1 MCQVKDNKIDVTA
14 LLPSILPH
22 LSTQAI
28 VQYQYSIVQYSIVQH
43 RILCLNCLSTL
54 RKPQTVRSSL
64 LSQWPYIC
72 NSSKARNLKHLGL
85 PLQLSMCPSSKHRW
99 KKKKKCLIFKHL
111 GHKKTIILAGF
122 VTPTSMLPCLPLK
135 ESAYASPRVEAT

>member
-28 VQYQYSIVQYSIVQH
+28 VQYQYSIVQYSIVQYS
-43 RILCLNCLSTL
+43 II
-54 RKPQTVRSSL
+54 SSEL
-64 LSQWPYIC
+64 PFHSEKTTDCKKQPVKLVALHLQQLQGQ
-72 NSSKARNLKHLGL
+72 KLKTPGS
-85 PLQLSMCPSSKHRW
+85 PTTTFYVSIIKTQVE
-99 KKKKKCLIFKHL
+99 KKKKCLIFKHL

>member
-28 VQYQYSIVQYSIVQH
+28 VQYSIVQYSTVQYS
-43 RILCLNCLSTL
+43 IASWPLSELPFHSEKTTDCKKQPVKL
-54 RKPQTVRSSL
+54 VALHLQQLQGQK
-64 LSQWPYIC
+64 
-72 NSSKARNLKHLGL
+72 LKTPGS
-85 PLQLSMCPSSKHRW
+85 PTTTFYGSIIKTQVE
-99 KKKKKCLIFKHL
+99 KKKCLIFKHL

-122 VTPTSMLPCLPLK
+122 VTPMSMFPCLPLK